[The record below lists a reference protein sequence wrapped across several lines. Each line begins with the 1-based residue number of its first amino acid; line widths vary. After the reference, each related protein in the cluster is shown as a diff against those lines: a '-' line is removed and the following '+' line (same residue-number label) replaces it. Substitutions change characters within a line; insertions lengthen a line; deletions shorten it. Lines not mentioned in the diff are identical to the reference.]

1 MNNPI
6 DLIFQM
12 FGGQQNFNNQFNQFQ
27 QNAQNQGINQ
37 SNAEQIARNLM
48 NTGKMN
54 QQQFEWCRK
63 IANQITGKNY

>member
-6 DLIFQM
+6 DFIFQM
-12 FGGQQNFNNQFNQFQ
+12 FGGQQNFNNKFNQFT
-27 QNAQNQGINQ
+27 
-37 SNAEQIARNLM
+37 RNLM